1 MTGAQGNAFM
11 QSRFSLFNVRRL
23 AACAAAI
30 CLVACGRGGH
40 AQEPEPKEVEVIDRL
55 GERVRIPN
63 PSREDRLEA
72 TAPGYVAPPDG
83 RSECLGRL
91 MFDVPRSLNFEWA
104 IASTSSKQ
112 GTYEQLY
119 QSFDN
124 GTGGGRAEI
133 ETPDLR
139 TVFAVYGPVT
149 PALREEFLNDRKRM
163 NEATLHGR
171 LEALKLQ
178 KEDEDLYKR
187 RPELLGPNTKENM
200 AENRRQI
207 EQDIADLKADR
218 YQKAIDLGR
227 PDSAAFRSDNHKSA
241 STYMRGAIVLGKH
254 LIAFESMLRGL
265 QNNEDPT
272 EAKWAVA
279 ENALR
284 KLIGQLQARDLYE
297 IPNERG
303 FCLPYA
309 FLRDDGTYGNEIS
322 SSFRLTDSLAVL
334 YKLNF
339 SAVPAGKGSATTL
352 INATGRSMAG
362 LIGASPEGMKVTQR
376 LGPRPVKI
384 GALTSEQ
391 GGVVV
396 EAQRPGKPPREGY
409 HAYAGNAGWSGS
421 QILPTI
427 EVVMQSAS
435 REAYPKLNADAPPY
449 AESRPRF
456 DALLKSIRLRPT
468 TPPMPELERVVKQ

>member
-1 MTGAQGNAFM
+1 MGYR
-11 QSRFSLFNVRRL
+11 SSPCSLRRL
-23 AACAAAI
+23 AIYTVTALLA
-30 CLVACGRGGH
+30 VCGRGGH

-72 TAPGYVAPPDG
+72 TAPGYATPPDG

-91 MFDVPRSLNFEWA
+91 MFDVPRSLNLEWA

-112 GTYEQLY
+112 GAYEQLY
-119 QSFDN
+119 QSLDN
-124 GTGGGRAEI
+124 GTGTGRIEI
-133 ETPDLR
+133 ETPELL

-149 PALREEFLNDRKRM
+149 PTLREKFLNYRERI
-163 NEATLHGR
+163 NEATLRG
-171 LEALKLQ
+171 KLDSLRIQ
-178 KEDEDLYKR
+178 KERIEKR
-187 RPELLGPNTKENM
+187 DKTPELADPGIREMLVDQLKQT
-200 AENRRQI
+200 

-279 ENALR
+279 ESALR

-297 IPNERG
+297 IPKNRG

-322 SSFRLTDSLAVL
+322 SSFRLSDSPAVL

-449 AESRPRF
+449 ADSRPRF